1 MLETAGIQYG
11 SATSQTL
18 PRVTSGKTKAPPPPP
33 PPRGSSALTKKPG
46 DLNDSGELKKEKFLQ
61 GLLNTAPVF
70 PLFLK
75 CLLSIQDSFD
85 GGMRMR

>member
-11 SATSQTL
+11 SATSSQTL
-18 PRVTSGKTKAPPPPP
+18 PRVVSGKTKAPPPPP
-33 PPRGSSALTKKPG
+33 PPRVSSTLTKKSG

-70 PLFLK
+70 A
-75 CLLSIQDSFD
+75 
-85 GGMRMR
+85 